1 MSRVIHQCQ
10 CAICQG
16 GTDRA
21 IQEHHRQMNV
31 LMSKLNEAQ
40 RRWYVGSLSQAK
52 DGPSDRELS
61 RITGLDTTTIR
72 RGRRELAT
80 GVAEALADRQ
90 RPAGGGRPKAEK
102 KTSN

>member
-1 MSRVIHQCQ
+1 
-10 CAICQG
+10 
-16 GTDRA
+16 
-21 IQEHHRQMNV
+21 MNV

-61 RITGLDTTTIR
+61 RITGLDPKTIR

-80 GVAEALADRQ
+80 GVAEALGARQ

-102 KTSN
+102 KMSN

>member
-1 MSRVIHQCQ
+1 
-10 CAICQG
+10 
-16 GTDRA
+16 
-21 IQEHHRQMNV
+21 MNV

-61 RITGLDTTTIR
+61 RITGLAAMTIR

-80 GVAEALADRQ
+80 GVVEDVEDRQ
-90 RPAGGGRPKAEK
+90 RQAGGGRPTAEK
-102 KTSN
+102 KMNN